1 MGICSKICLSCGSR
15 FPYSSQLHNPYC
27 HGCRSTRGELVDE
40 NKLTVEEKFLIV
52 NTLRNLSRSFSFNR
66 STVDAPH
73 VIDKRQAIVDI
84 KVIVKKLDGVI

>member
-1 MGICSKICLSCGSR
+1 MIGVFQNR
-15 FPYSSQLHNPYC
+15 NYNNH
-27 HGCRSTRGELVDE
+27 HVVVDE